1 MSDDPGPF
9 LVLAGQPPDPESMST
24 TTLALALLILCAVV
38 LVAVFRL
45 TGFGGKATAVLGVI
59 TTLGIWG
66 LMHSVYL
73 SDFWYTPPVSTF
85 LPQPDV
91 DASFASV
98 EGIMSDGGWDSYWLL
113 AYLTAFRWWFGLAY
127 FLVVWSV
134 ARLFWRLVAPA
145 WKQR

>member
-1 MSDDPGPF
+1 MSDDPGPH
-9 LVLAGQPPDPESMST
+9 LALAGQRPDPESMTT
-24 TTLALALLILCAVV
+24 TTLALALLIHCAVV

-59 TTLGIWG
+59 TALAIWG
-66 LMHSVYL
+66 LMHSVL
-73 SDFWYTPPVSTF
+73 WSDFWYTPPVSTF
-85 LPQPDV
+85 LPQPDI

-98 EGIMSDGGWDSYWLL
+98 ESIMSDEGLSWSWLL
-113 AYLTAFRWWFGLAY
+113 PYLTAFRWWFGLAY